1 MRTVMRLISEGLRT
15 WFLSFSKPSLG
26 RAAEETELCEPGFD
40 RYNGDHPPNH
50 LSMPCK
56 HCPDPLSSVVLFSH
70 PKNGAFG
77 VPGLRPLLPS
87 LLKDAFAGATW
98 PVFPI
103 PSLAK
108 LFLQR
113 KSTLERIY
121 YQGWAGRDAPMLLL
135 EEFLPKSVSKLCNP
149 SSRALGG
156 DFPHRAGLLWGL
168 QIVPLPQLFR
178 DFNHLKV
185 DQD

>member
-1 MRTVMRLISEGLRT
+1 MSPGLISTMETTPQITSPCHANVALT
-15 WFLSFSKPSLG
+15 PFQAWFYFHTPKM
-26 RAAEETELCEPGFD
+26 EL
-40 RYNGDHPPNH
+40 
-50 LSMPCK
+50 L
-56 HCPDPLSSVVLFSH
+56 
-70 PKNGAFG
+70 G

-87 LLKDAFAGATW
+87 LLKGVFAGATW

-103 PSLAK
+103 PPLAK

-113 KSTLERIY
+113 KSTSERIY

-135 EEFLPKSVSKLCNP
+135 EEFLPKSVSKLCNT

-156 DFPHRAGLLWGL
+156 DFPHRAGLFWGL
-168 QIVPLPQLFR
+168 QILPLPQL
-178 DFNHLKV
+178 FNHLKV